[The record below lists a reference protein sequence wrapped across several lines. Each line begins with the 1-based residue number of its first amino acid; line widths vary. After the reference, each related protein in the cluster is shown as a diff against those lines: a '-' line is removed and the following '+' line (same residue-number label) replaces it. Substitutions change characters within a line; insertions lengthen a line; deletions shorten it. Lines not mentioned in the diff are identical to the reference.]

1 MANKSTTVSPK
12 VDDGSKELK
21 LPSGKTAVMRD
32 FKGKDVREAQRLSEG
47 DPGKLLFGII
57 AITTTIDGT
66 PVTLEDLDEMN
77 GQDVFTLYGQ
87 FGGNFISAPNS

>member
-1 MANKSTTVSPK
+1 MTKTSATVTPPK
-12 VDDGSKELK
+12 AGDPKELK
-21 LPSGKTAVMRD
+21 LPSGKVAIMRD

-57 AITTTIDGT
+57 AITTTIDGN

-77 GQDVFTLYGQ
+77 GQDVFMLYGQ
-87 FGGNFISAPNS
+87 FGGNFTSAPNS